1 METSITTTPE
11 EELEELIDYTLTYS
25 SETESTT
32 FSEYFTT
39 SLDDIS
45 ETVSISVSAPQT
57 GDSELLQS
65 VKSIDYNVSVLTGL
79 SIIIIVVLLCNVIIK
94 TFFR

>member
-45 ETVSISVSAPQT
+45 ETVSISVSASQT

-65 VKSIDYNVSVLTGL
+65 VKSIDYNLSVLTGL

>member
-25 SETESTT
+25 SETESTI

-79 SIIIIVVLLCNVIIK
+79 SIIIIVVFLCNVIIN

>member
-11 EELEELIDYTLTYS
+11 EELIDYTLTYS

>member
-11 EELEELIDYTLTYS
+11 EELEELIDYTLAYS
-25 SETESTT
+25 PETESTT

-57 GDSELLQS
+57 GDPELLQS

>member
-25 SETESTT
+25 SETELTT

-45 ETVSISVSAPQT
+45 ETVSTSVSAPQT

-65 VKSIDYNVSVLTGL
+65 VKSIDYNVSLLTGL

>member
-1 METSITTTPE
+1 METSTTTTPE
-11 EELEELIDYTLTYS
+11 EVLEELIDHTLTYS

>member
-11 EELEELIDYTLTYS
+11 EELIDYTLTYS

-65 VKSIDYNVSVLTGL
+65 VKSIDYNLSVLTGL

>member
-65 VKSIDYNVSVLTGL
+65 VKSIDYNLSVLTGL

>member
-25 SETESTT
+25 SETESTI

-65 VKSIDYNVSVLTGL
+65 VKSIDYNLSVLTGL

>member
-32 FSEYFTT
+32 FSDNFTT

-57 GDSELLQS
+57 GDPELLQS
-65 VKSIDYNVSVLTGL
+65 VKSIDYNLSVLTGL

>member
-25 SETESTT
+25 SETDSTT

-45 ETVSISVSAPQT
+45 ETVSTSVSAPQT